1 MNIALIL
8 IGIMGVLIST
18 ALIIT
23 SLERYKRN
31 TVYEACTYLKDL
43 IGVMSV
49 IGLDKDYMDRYEIP
63 DLKNKI
69 KIINT
74 LIDRSNKKMDAFK
87 ELNKHVKY
95 LNTANMQKM
104 SQSYELNIDN
114 IRVSLNVMAR
124 AVEVYGTSSDKVYEL
139 VKRHDRILIITTD
152 GLRMI
157 LCNLEDILAEHD
169 GI

>member
-49 IGLDKDYMDRYEIP
+49 IGLDKDYMDMYEIP

-104 SQSYELNIDN
+104 S
-114 IRVSLNVMAR
+114 
-124 AVEVYGTSSDKVYEL
+124 
-139 VKRHDRILIITTD
+139 
-152 GLRMI
+152 
-157 LCNLEDILAEHD
+157 
-169 GI
+169 